1 MDSMTVVPAVYGP
14 VRSWRF
20 GQSLGI
26 DLLGAVS
33 TCSLQCRYC
42 QLGTIEQYTCDRAEL
57 VPTSQVQTEL
67 AQHAGVHADVVTFSG
82 SGEPTLASNLAA
94 AIHLARAMIQCPTV
108 VLTNGTLLG
117 DRAVRQDLAAADIVA
132 VKLDAVTANRWR
144 AMNQPTAGLH
154 LEQVLAGIMTFREKF
169 AGHFA
174 IQTMVMEPWSKL
186 DEERYKAVIR
196 ALMPDEVQLNTP
208 LRPRPLTRQVSA
220 RGNHEVQPD
229 QLWRQP
235 RCVPPAV
242 LTDLGVRLQADLEMP
257 VRHRYQADDHTAP
270 LSAEAS

>member
-1 MDSMTVVPAVYGP
+1 MDSITTVPAVYGP

-26 DLLGAVS
+26 DLLGAAS

-42 QLGTIEQYTCDRAEL
+42 QLGTIERLRCDRAEF
-57 VPTSQVQTEL
+57 VPTAQVQTEL
-67 AQHAGVHADVVTFSG
+67 AEYSGDAMDVVTFSG

-94 AIHLARAMIQCPTV
+94 VIDLVRQRLHRPIV
-108 VLTNGTLLG
+108 VLTNGTLLA
-117 DRAVRQDLAAADIVA
+117 DRTVRQDLTGADIVA
-132 VKLDAVTANRWR
+132 VKLDAVTAKQWQ
-144 AMNQPTAGLH
+144 AMNQPVAGLH
-154 LEQVLAGIMTFREKF
+154 LEQILAGIMTFREHF
-169 AGHFA
+169 EGHFA
-174 IQTMVMEPWSKL
+174 IQTMVMEPWAKI

-220 RGNHEVQPD
+220 RGNHEGQPD

-235 RCVPPAV
+235 RSVTPEV
-242 LTDLGVRLQADLEMP
+242 LADLGDRLQADLPLP
-257 VRHRYQADDHTAP
+257 VRHRYQDNTDTV
-270 LSAEAS
+270 LTAEAS